1 MRVARHPQSGAC
13 PAELAIGRWRNLAA
27 PSAAPRYAPLM
38 VDRFQSVEEY
48 LAAQPTERLPVIEA
62 LRQLVREA
70 DPAAREHIKWNS
82 PSYVLDGVD
91 QATIS
96 AQGKNGVR
104 LVLHRGASTAENR
117 DAASAFTGDP
127 QGLLTW
133 HSDIRASLL
142 VTDLADLAA
151 KHAAAVEVVRAWLTP
166 GDSPAA

>member
-1 MRVARHPQSGAC
+1 
-13 PAELAIGRWRNLAA
+13 
-27 PSAAPRYAPLM
+27 M
-38 VDRFQSVEEY
+38 VDRHSSVAEF
-48 LAAQPTERLPVIEA
+48 LAAQPDDRRALVEA
-62 LRQLVREA
+62 LRSLVREA
-70 DPAAREHIKWNS
+70 SPAAQEIVKWNS